1 MNFHHGIC
9 SYSASRRSWHDV
21 RSCQIRAPKWARS
34 FGVSSATGPKPA
46 RIAPSTEPTS
56 PGLRGNRTGTLN
68 VGRSYWLSAQ
78 RAVGTRWPAALTPS
92 VEGMRSIVS
101 TTCR

>member
-1 MNFHHGIC
+1 M
-9 SYSASRRSWHDV
+9 
-21 RSCQIRAPKWARS
+21 
-34 FGVSSATGPKPA
+34 SSATGPKPA
-46 RIAPSTEPTS
+46 STAPSTAPTS
-56 PGLRGNRTGTLN
+56 PGLRRNRTGTLN